1 MRSNNICKYI
11 QTMNNPCSHRKSI
24 AYTSCG
30 THWLYEGC
38 IAITICLFLYASM
51 THSWIP
57 YSFMRERQEYLI
69 DICSCQ
75 AMRPLTDS
83 RSRLREAHAKDQEN
97 RHYSEGIWSRWLH
110 PSSTLDSAWSHTL
123 MGPVNCRAFFYSYNS
138 LTMVT
143 YNCIS
148 MSWG

>member
-1 MRSNNICKYI
+1 MQ
-11 QTMNNPCSHRKSI
+11 QTIHSQRKS
-24 AYTSCG
+24 TSYISYA

-38 IAITICLFLYASM
+38 IAITICLFLYASL

-57 YSFMRERQEYLI
+57 YSFARERQEYLI

-75 AMRPLTDS
+75 ALGPLTDS
-83 RSRLREAHAKDQEN
+83 RSRLREAHVKEQEN
-97 RHYSEGIWSRWLH
+97 RCCSEGIRPRRIH

-123 MGPVNCRAFFYSYNS
+123 MGSVNCRAFFYSYNS